1 MEKFLLGGNWTIK
14 IDGGLKKAERAYKLK
29 SLLPSSAS

>member
-1 MEKFLLGGNWTIK
+1 MEKFLLGGSWTIK

-29 SLLPSSAS
+29 LLLPSSAS